1 VKKSWMIGLAVIFAM
16 MIMAGCSENKPAA
29 NKEKAAPKEA
39 PNGILADVGSVDRIL
54 CAHNVM
60 DSATKKKYWTMEEL
74 DFSGNVVRSYT
85 TAEQNLQGA
94 QTPTYNANGTYC
106 VYSANLGQG
115 WDLLVSRCEDGSKPN
130 RMTDANNNIEPH
142 FVPSGRSIVLLVI
155 RSKTGRDGNIMNFV
169 LERGA
174 AETITST
181 NSDQNVV
188 LSNDGKW
195 VAFDRA
201 ERGGR
206 QVYYLRVD
214 GSRLIKLTS
223 GSGDHIRPSISPDG
237 NWVAYELRL
246 GRNSTIHSVNV
257 DRTDDKELGPG
268 AAPTISPDGA
278 WIAAAPVDVKNG
290 SCVIYPVAGGNSRNL
305 LTGEQNL
312 VSQVCWSPAADK
324 AAALDATG
332 HVVIVDVANGSKLGT
347 SRDGDY
353 GDMVFSP
360 ATKGDIIM
368 NCFGQKLIDKN
379 KIATGQA
386 VGEKAPEVNGGE
398 AAG

>member
-1 VKKSWMIGLAVIFAM
+1 VRKFWIIGLAGILALT
-16 MIMAGCSENKPAA
+16 ILAGCTENKPAA
-29 NKEKAAPKEA
+29 KKEKAPTKEA
-39 PNGILADVGSVDRIL
+39 PAGILADVGSVDRIL
-54 CAHNVM
+54 CAHNVI
-60 DSATKKKYWTMEEL
+60 DSATRKKYWTVEEL

-85 TAEQNLQGA
+85 TAEENIQGA

-130 RMTDANNNIEPH
+130 RMTDANNNLEPH
-142 FVPSGRSIVLLVI
+142 FIPSGRSIVLLVI
-155 RSKTGRDGNIMNFV
+155 RSKTAHDGNIMNFV
-169 LERGA
+169 LDRGA

-188 LSNDGKW
+188 LSYDGKW

-201 ERGGR
+201 EKGGR
-206 QVYYLRVD
+206 QVYVLRVD

-223 GSGDHIRPSISPDG
+223 GSGDHIKPSFSSDG

-246 GRNSTIHSVNV
+246 GRTSTVHTVNV
-257 DRTDDKELGPG
+257 DRTGDKELGPG
-268 AAPTISPDGA
+268 AEPTISPDGA
-278 WIAAAPVDVKNG
+278 WVAAAPADIKNG
-290 SCVIYPVAGGNSRNL
+290 TCVIYPVAGGASRNL
-305 LTGEQNL
+305 LSGEPNL
-312 VSQVCWSPAADK
+312 ISEVCWSPAADK
-324 AAALDATG
+324 AAALDASG

-347 SRDGDY
+347 SRDGGY

-360 ATKGDIIM
+360 ATKGDVIM

-379 KIATGQA
+379 KITAGPA
-386 VGEKAPEVNGGE
+386 EEEKTAGNNESK